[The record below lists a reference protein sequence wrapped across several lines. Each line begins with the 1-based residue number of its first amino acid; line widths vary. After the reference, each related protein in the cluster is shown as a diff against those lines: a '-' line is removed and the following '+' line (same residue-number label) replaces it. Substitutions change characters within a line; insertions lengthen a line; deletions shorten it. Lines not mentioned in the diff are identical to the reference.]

1 MKYCSITKKYTFY
14 HLSSSKD
21 KSNKIFGKRC
31 NFAEKL
37 SQNR

>member
-1 MKYCSITKKYTFY
+1 MKYCSITEKHTFY

-21 KSNKIFGKRC
+21 KSNKIFGKSS

-37 SQNR
+37 SQIR